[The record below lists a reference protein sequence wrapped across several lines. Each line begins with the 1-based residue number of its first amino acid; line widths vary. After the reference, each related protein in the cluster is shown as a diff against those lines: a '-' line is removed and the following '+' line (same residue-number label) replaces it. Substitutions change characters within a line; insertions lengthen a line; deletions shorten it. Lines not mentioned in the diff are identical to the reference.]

1 MPLRRHTC
9 PKHTRVTR
17 RDFVDVPSQQVKI
30 LPSRAVSQG
39 GKYSD
44 IKTGCMARRTKF
56 LNEAL
61 SISTSRMY
69 CKIGPGMGLSGGD
82 EGLIL

>member
-1 MPLRRHTC
+1 MLLRRHTC
-9 PKHTRVTR
+9 PEHTRVTR
-17 RDFVDVPSQQVKI
+17 RDFVDVPSQQIKI
-30 LPSRAVSQG
+30 LSSRVVSQG

-44 IKTGCMARRTKF
+44 IKTGWLTRRTKF

-69 CKIGPGMGLSGGD
+69 CKTGPGMGLSGGD

>member
-1 MPLRRHTC
+1 MLLRRHTC
-9 PKHTRVTR
+9 PEHTRVTR

-30 LPSRAVSQG
+30 LSSKAVSRG

-44 IKTGCMARRTKF
+44 MKTGCPTRRTKF
-56 LNEAL
+56 LNEAF
-61 SISTSRMY
+61 SISTSNMY
-69 CKIGPGMGLSGGD
+69 CNTGPGMGLSGGD